1 MSRMLRNKV
10 HVIPQEHLRRMEI
23 AASIAMLEL
32 STGFR
37 RHVNMTLRDM
47 FVLMSA
53 PRHGDDAWRAR
64 LHDLARD
71 LQSVGGSFDYR
82 LLSIVGEAM
91 CRIIRDEGLATE
103 DDLQRKLAAYA
114 AALDAI
120 IRIDLR
126 GDGGDDGRALLSVLR
141 IPAPAA

>member
-71 LQSVGGSFDYR
+71 LQSVGGSFDYLAGRVRRAPKAMRAHGFEWLFR
-82 LLSIVGEAM
+82 LLRQPWRLPRMLRAAPFFILVM
-91 CRIIRDEGLATE
+91 R
-103 DDLQRKLAAYA
+103 QRRVVSK
-114 AALDAI
+114 
-120 IRIDLR
+120 
-126 GDGGDDGRALLSVLR
+126 
-141 IPAPAA
+141 